1 MNLLH
6 KFLTFLLLLGFYLPS
21 YAAVDTFDLS
31 ACAVYSDSD
40 SGDKKDD
47 KKGGKKEGEEEPD
60 CE

>member
-21 YAAVDTFDLS
+21 YAAVKDFDL
-31 ACAVYSDSD
+31 ATCTVYSDSD
-40 SGDKKDD
+40 SGEKKDD
-47 KKGGKKEGEEEPD
+47 KKGGTKEEEEEPD